1 MGENNEK
8 CLVIYF
14 SRADEN
20 YFDGELR
27 TTEKGNTE
35 ILAEY
40 IRDLTGADL
49 FKVERKEPYPSGYK
63 ACCDESL
70 DEKKQNARPEL
81 VKELDNIDEYT
92 KIYVGYPIYWG
103 TMPMPMF
110 TQLEKLNWEGKSVKC
125 FCTHEGSGI
134 ASSKKDLE
142 KICKGA
148 AVLSGIA
155 ILGHTVKD
163 AKKQIEDWVQ

>member
-1 MGENNEK
+1 MSENEGRS
-8 CLVIYF
+8 LVIYF

-20 YFDGELR
+20 YFDGELK

-35 ILAEY
+35 IIAEY
-40 IRDLTGADL
+40 IQQLTGADL
-49 FKVERKEPYPSGYK
+49 FKVERKDPYPTGYK

-70 DEKKQNARPEL
+70 DEKKANARPEL
-81 VKELDNIDEYT
+81 KEELNDIEKYA
-92 KIYVGYPIYWG
+92 KVYIGYPIYWG

-134 ASSKKDLE
+134 ASSKKDIE
-142 KICKGA
+142 SICKGA
-148 AVLSGIA
+148 KILSGIA
-155 ILGHTVKD
+155 ILGHTVND
-163 AKKQIEDWVQ
+163 AKKQIEDWV